1 MAHDNIHATLDM
13 IKSGHADIRTY
24 AEQHFPA
31 IRNCVI
37 AMTEA
42 GFSQRQIAKMLKI
55 SHRSVGLHLTSNCDL
70 RNSSRLTITDDELYV
85 FEDQIGRAYW
95 R

>member
-1 MAHDNIHATLDM
+1 MKYTAVQATLDM
-13 IKSGHADIRTY
+13 IKSGHGDIRTY

-37 AMTEA
+37 AMTDA

-55 SHRSVGLHLTSNCDL
+55 SHRSVWMHLTSNCDL

-85 FEDQIGRAYW
+85 FEDHVGRAYW